1 MRAAIVLCACLLSAC
16 SAKQYQS
23 APMRVHSFYSTYLM
37 SLTSSDNNY
46 SPSELREYVSADTLK
61 RLDNIES
68 IPEQDLIGSDYFA
81 YAQDYDPSWVS
92 ALTVGDARSFM
103 GGEILPVWIGKEH
116 GGKLELQVYVRRESG
131 TWKIYRVRDVTDN
144 YEHPIF
150 NAGAIT
156 SAKSAAESGCAD
168 FRRKT

>member
-16 SAKQYQS
+16 SVKPDQNVAT
-23 APMRVHSFYSTYLM
+23 RVHSFYSTYLM
-37 SLTSSDNNY
+37 SLTSSDNEY
-46 SPSELREYVSADTLK
+46 SPSDLHEYVSADTIK
-61 RLDNIES
+61 RLDDIES

-92 ALTVGDARSFM
+92 ALNVGSAKSFM
-103 GGEILPVWIGKEH
+103 GGEVMPVWIGREN
-116 GGKLELQVYVRRESG
+116 GEKLELEVFVRYEAGAWR
-131 TWKIYRVRDVTDN
+131 IYRVRDVTDN

-156 SAKSAAESGCAD
+156 RAKFAAESGL
-168 FRRKT
+168 

>member
-1 MRAAIVLCACLLSAC
+1 MKAAIVLCTCLLSAC
-16 SAKQYQS
+16 SVKPDQN

-37 SLTSSDNNY
+37 SLTSSDNTY
-46 SPSELREYVSADTLK
+46 SPSELREYISADTLK
-61 RLDNIES
+61 RLDDIES

-92 ALTVGDARSFM
+92 ALTVGNAQPFM
-103 GGEILPVWIGKEH
+103 GGEMLPVWIGKEY
-116 GGKLELQVYVRRESG
+116 GEKLELQVFVRRESG

-150 NAGAIT
+150 NAGAIAR
-156 SAKSAAESGCAD
+156 AKSAAESGL
-168 FRRKT
+168 